1 MKKAAAAVGMAT
13 FYNVSLALPPKTKVF
28 VAIGHFTAP
37 SSNIIDWVTVQHD
50 CPARRVE
57 ARYSKD
63 ILTLYAEGYWYP
75 LLSVV
80 SLLMLPLRIKFT
92 P

>member
-63 ILTLYAEGYWYP
+63 ILTLYFNHSIVGGTSLFITSARP
-75 LLSVV
+75 LAKE
-80 SLLMLPLRIKFT
+80 LL
-92 P
+92 